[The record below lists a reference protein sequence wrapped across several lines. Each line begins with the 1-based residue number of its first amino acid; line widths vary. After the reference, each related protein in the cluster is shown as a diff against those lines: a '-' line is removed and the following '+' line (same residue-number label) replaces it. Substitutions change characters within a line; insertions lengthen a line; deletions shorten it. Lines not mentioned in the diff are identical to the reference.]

1 MFEGRLIYSILI
13 TGISVLHNIIQRI
26 NWGDKLE
33 CRPQVMTMQYIAGV
47 PILII
52 NASVVYVHDDGT
64 NTILKESPENSI
76 GVSKP

>member
-1 MFEGRLIYSILI
+1 
-13 TGISVLHNIIQRI
+13 
-26 NWGDKLE
+26 
-33 CRPQVMTMQYIAGV
+33 MQYIAGV